1 MAKTVYLAGSI
12 YRRRSLSE
20 ANKWRLYAKEKLEA
34 AGYDVIN
41 PLDGKRDGIE
51 YDAHEIVRDD
61 LAAIRRSHV
70 LLVEMSK
77 PRLPYIGTSMEIFY
91 AWTAG
96 KTVVL
101 WGHANQKSYWLKA
114 HAHHWFNALEEA
126 IEYLRKE
133 SCKKN
138 D

>member
-1 MAKTVYLAGSI
+1 LAKTVYLAGSI

-70 LLVEMSK
+70 LLVEMDN
-77 PRLPYIGTSMEIFY
+77 PRLPYIGTSMEIFFASTY
-91 AWTAG
+91 G
-96 KTVVL
+96 KTVIL
-101 WGHANQKSYWLKA
+101 WGRANKKSYWLRA
-114 HAHHWFNALEEA
+114 HAHRWFRSLDEA
-126 IEYLRKE
+126 IEHLRKE
-133 SCKKN
+133 ACRWTS
-138 D
+138 